1 MKYLLDTNI
10 IIYYLENDQA
20 VYDFVWRHKKVS
32 AISMIVYYEVLNYPF
47 TQEQEKLVRAFLE
60 NFEIIG
66 LSHEIID
73 KTLKNRKEKK
83 IKMAD
88 NFILATAQV
97 HGLQLVTNNS
107 KDFEYF
113 IDSVNPL
120 SDEDT
125 IEQIEVAKEPRV
137 GWDEKFKEG
146 E

>member
-10 IIYYLENDQA
+10 IIYYLENNQA

-32 AISMIVYYEVLNYPF
+32 AISMVVYYEVLNYPF
-47 TQEQEKLVRAFLE
+47 SEEQEKLVRAFLE

-66 LSHEIID
+66 LSREVID
-73 KTLKNRKEKK
+73 KALQNRKEKK

-97 HGLQLVTNNS
+97 YGLKLVTNNS

-113 IDSVNPL
+113 IDIVNPL
-120 SDEDT
+120 LDG
-125 IEQIEVAKEPRV
+125 R
-137 GWDEKFKEG
+137 
-146 E
+146 

>member
-66 LSHEIID
+66 LSHEIIN
-73 KTLKNRKEKK
+73 KALQNRKEKK

-97 HGLQLVTNNS
+97 HGLQLATNNS
-107 KDFEYF
+107 KDFESF
-113 IDSVNPL
+113 TDIVNPL
-120 SDEDT
+120 SDDGK
-125 IEQIEVAKEPRV
+125 IEQIEVAKKPRE
-137 GWDEKFKEG
+137 GWDEKFREG
-146 E
+146 N

>member
-10 IIYYLENDQA
+10 IIYYLENNQV
-20 VYDFVWRHKKVS
+20 VYDFVWRYKKVS
-32 AISMIVYYEVLNYPF
+32 AISIIVYYEVLNYPF
-47 TQEQEKLVRAFLE
+47 TQKQETLVRAFLE

-73 KTLKNRKEKK
+73 KALQNRKEKK

-107 KDFEYF
+107 KDFDHF
-113 IDSVNPL
+113 TDIVNPFN
-120 SDEDT
+120 S
-125 IEQIEVAKEPRV
+125 
-137 GWDEKFKEG
+137 
-146 E
+146 

>member
-10 IIYYLENDQA
+10 IIYYLENNQA
-20 VYDFVWRHKKVS
+20 VYDFVWQHKKVS
-32 AISMIVYYEVLNYPF
+32 AISMIVYYEVFNYPF
-47 TQEQEKLVRAFLE
+47 SEEQEKLVRAFLE

-73 KTLKNRKEKK
+73 KALQNRKEKK

-97 HGLQLVTNNS
+97 YGLKLVTNNS

-113 IDSVNPL
+113 IKIVNPL
-120 SDEDT
+120 SDE
-125 IEQIEVAKEPRV
+125 R
-137 GWDEKFKEG
+137 
-146 E
+146 